1 MSAQGNSSSIDGE
14 LAKLEETCQR
24 AAQAIASS
32 RSVRETV
39 DLAVIDVPH
48 HLKALAS
55 VKVPSLRRLERV
67 RDVRIAEIVKDQL
80 DSLTRE
86 RSEFVATREFDRLKA
101 IDWTVLRANYTDLYS
116 KAMREA
122 NLILQ
127 RKRKG

>member
-1 MSAQGNSSSIDGE
+1 MSAESNSSSIDGE

-39 DLAVIDVPH
+39 ELAVIDVPH

-101 IDWTVLRANYTDLYS
+101 IDWTVLRSNYTDLYS
-116 KAMREA
+116 KALREA